1 MTHTPSSAQLAAY
14 QARNPDKPVVL
25 FYRYRSNPGTDA
37 ASIATRLDQLARMHG
52 GQVDW
57 SGAEEQAL
65 IGPVQLYGHCCL
77 LRFRLR
83 DAALRHIQDSRHAEA
98 LRDVDQLEVTAI
110 SDQPRLS
117 RLVIRLLACVLPWVR
132 FDNTTENTPEPGLGT
147 SIMPSEQ
154 DLATFMAHPRQTTP
168 VVMINWLRFRPTA
181 KYDRPDTKQIT
192 GQAAYYLYGKAAFA
206 AIHSLG
212 GRAFFISRYQ
222 QVLIGNGGDP
232 GKDLWNE
239 FVLVEYPGRATFK
252 HMASLKR
259 YRAGLVHRQAGL
271 AENGQGLVVSV
282 SLPPARG

>member
-1 MTHTPSSAQLAAY
+1 MTYAPSSAQLSAY
-14 QARNPDKPVVL
+14 QARKPGKPVVL
-25 FYRYRSNPGTDA
+25 FYRYRCKPGTA
-37 ASIATRLDQLARMHG
+37 AAAVAVELDRLAREHG
-52 GQVDW
+52 GQLDW

-77 LRFRLR
+77 LRFKLR
-83 DAALRHIQDSRHAEA
+83 DAALRHVQDKRHTEA
-98 LRDVDQLEVTAI
+98 LRDVVQIEVAAI

-117 RLVIRLLACVLPWVR
+117 RLMIRLLARVLPWLR
-132 FDNTTENTPEPGLGT
+132 FDNTTESTPEPGLGT

-154 DLATFMAHPRQTTP
+154 DLAAFMAHPRQTTP
-168 VVMINWLRFRPTA
+168 VVMINWLRFRPKAQYDDPDA
-181 KYDRPDTKQIT
+181 KPIS

-222 QVLIGNGGDP
+222 QMLIGNDGDP

-252 HMASLKR
+252 HMAALTR

-271 AENGQGLVVSV
+271 ADNGQGLVVSI
-282 SLPPARG
+282 SLPLARR